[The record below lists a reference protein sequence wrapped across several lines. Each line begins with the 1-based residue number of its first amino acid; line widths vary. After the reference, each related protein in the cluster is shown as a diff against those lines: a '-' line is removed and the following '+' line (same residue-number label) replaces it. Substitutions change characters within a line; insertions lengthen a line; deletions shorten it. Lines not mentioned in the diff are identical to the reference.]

1 MDEHVSNFIRLVER
15 AYLSDRTTT
24 RAMDMGKVMQL
35 FTQDVTSAVEFSE
48 PFGYID
54 ANADKYGVIAA
65 LESMQLGFAIQ
76 ALLPSLLAVVTSRFF
91 KPFMPKPTDPSGV
104 GHLLGMIQSRVA
116 ERYGPDKKR
125 RADALQA
132 FVDSGL
138 SREEVEAEAMVH
150 LLGGSDTTA
159 TALRNTIFFIATNPV
174 AYRRVQAEIDAAVA
188 AGNVTRPVL
197 TDAQAKALPYLQA
210 TIKEAL
216 RMWPPIMGIMPK
228 VSESKDDIIC
238 GNKIPRGTWVAWS
251 PMAIM
256 KNKEVFGGDA
266 DVFEPRRW
274 LDSDATRLRE
284 MEATQGLVFMSGTR
298 WECLGRKL
306 AYVEMGK
313 MLFEVSPFLSFL
325 SVCRVG
331 WIGKGKSDTDQM
343 MITALLSVRF
353 FHRQPH

>member
-1 MDEHVSNFIRLVER
+1 MER
-15 AYLSDRTTT
+15 AYLSDRSAT

-65 LESMQLGFAIQ
+65 LEGMQLGFAMQ
-76 ALLPSLLAVVTSRFF
+76 ALLPTLLAVITSRLF
-91 KPFMPKPTDPSGV
+91 KPFMPRPTDPSGV

-116 ERYGPDKKR
+116 ERYGPNKKR
-125 RADALQA
+125 HSDALQA

-138 SREEVEAEAMVH
+138 SRDEVEAEAMVH

-159 TALRNTIFFIATNPV
+159 TALRNTIFFVATNPI
-174 AYRRVQAEIDAAVA
+174 AYRRLQAEIDAAVA
-188 AGNVTRPVL
+188 AGSVTRPVL
-197 TDAQAKALPYLQA
+197 TDAQAKSLPYLQA
-210 TIKEAL
+210 AIKEAL
-216 RMWPPIMGIMPK
+216 RVWPPIMGIMPK
-228 VSESKDDIIC
+228 VSDRDDVIC
-238 GNKIPRGTWVAWS
+238 GTKIPAGTWVAWS

-266 DVFEPRRW
+266 DVYEPMRW
-274 LDSDATRLRE
+274 LDVDSTRLRE

-313 MLFEVSPFLSFL
+313 MLFEVNFL
-325 SVCRVG
+325 R
-331 WIGKGKSDTDQM
+331 D
-343 MITALLSVRF
+343 
-353 FHRQPH
+353 